1 MMSLILLLSA
11 LFNFLISLQPTSLS
25 RYAPEL
31 FPDHLSGA
39 VCGYSK
45 DGQIIY
51 FVREDSTVDKLLI
64 YQATK
69 AGGRWTNEK
78 KLPFSG
84 DYDDMGGRLT
94 SDGRT
99 FYFTSNRPNPD
110 PDITDEWNI
119 WQSHFDGVEWSQA
132 YPSSVNSNREECC
145 PTPIEGGLL
154 FSANVNDS
162 LEWQMLGMDAI
173 DRLNVKDAW
182 QWPSY
187 FDQETGLLFFN
198 SMKRPDTLGK
208 DDIYVSKFDGSSWGP
223 VINLG
228 PEVNS
233 EIYEDGAIVS
243 EDRQWLIFNQHTSTG
258 PSIVMCLPFDHVL
271 GLLDQP

>member
-1 MMSLILLLSA
+1 MSLVLLLSS
-11 LFNFLISLQPTSLS
+11 LFHFLISLQPASPS

-51 FVREDSTVDKLLI
+51 FIREDSTLDKLLI

-69 AGGRWTNEK
+69 VDGRWTNEK

-94 SDGRT
+94 SNGTT
-99 FYFTSNRPNPD
+99 FYFTSNRPHPD

-119 WQSHFDGVEWSQA
+119 WRSDFDGQEWSQA
-132 YPSSVNSNREECC
+132 YPSRVNSNREECC
-145 PTPIEGGLL
+145 PTPIGDRLL
-154 FSANVNDS
+154 FSANLNDT
-162 LEWQMLGMDAI
+162 LEWQMLGMDAVEA
-173 DRLNVKDAW
+173 LNIKNAW

-187 FDQETGLLFFN
+187 FDQETGFLFFN

-208 DDIYVSKFDGSSWGP
+208 DDIYASKFDGSSWGP
-223 VINLG
+223 IINLG
-228 PEVNS
+228 PLVNS

-243 EDRQWLIFNQHTSTG
+243 ADRQWLIFNQHTSTG
-258 PSIVMCLPFDHVL
+258 PSMVMCLPL
-271 GLLDQP
+271 GQVMNLLDHP